1 MEVNDPFI
9 TIDLHGLMQEDA
21 KKTINRALASAG
33 PYTYQI
39 RVIHGYH
46 RGTNLRGMIQ
56 YEYQYHDKVL
66 RIMPGDNPGV
76 TILVLKELY

>member
-1 MEVNDPFI
+1 MPNKQQLLD
-9 TIDLHGLMQEDA
+9 G
-21 KKTINRALASAG
+21 
-33 PYTYQI
+33 QI
-39 RVIHGYH
+39 
-46 RGTNLRGMIQ
+46 LLMIQ

>member
-1 MEVNDPFI
+1 MNDPFI

-46 RGTNLRGMIQ
+46 RGTNLRSMIQ